1 MKNIFSLKKSAVAL
15 SLLMTCGASAQVTF
29 DKIMSSNGDNPM
41 LPFTHRTVPAVGD
54 FNNDDFMDII
64 MGGQSHKDYIEG
76 GKFDVGGWFCAAIVI
91 KNDGNGNFTI
101 SAKSKHEA
109 GTEDNPDAPGTPVE
123 DLINLPVSTKS
134 FFRFLDFNNDGNL
147 DLIIRGKGEHN
158 FLTNESVIFY

>member
-64 MGGQSHKDYIEG
+64 MGGQSHKVNPEKRLGRFY
-76 GKFDVGGWFCAAIVI
+76 
-91 KNDGNGNFTI
+91 KNQAFQKVQKRNV
-101 SAKSKHEA
+101 HE
-109 GTEDNPDAPGTPVE
+109 
-123 DLINLPVSTKS
+123 K
-134 FFRFLDFNNDGNL
+134 R
-147 DLIIRGKGEHN
+147 
-158 FLTNESVIFY
+158 